1 MCAAIHAVT
10 NGLIEYF
17 VYTTLMYAQ
26 PFAVYMRD
34 NSYTETE
41 ALKLSLQ
48 LLQERLTNLE
58 AVLVQLVHY
67 VNPGEEE

>member
-1 MCAAIHAVT
+1 MKDI
-10 NGLIEYF
+10 
-17 VYTTLMYAQ
+17 
-26 PFAVYMRD
+26 
-34 NSYTETE
+34 SYTETE
-41 ALKLSLQ
+41 ALRLSMQ